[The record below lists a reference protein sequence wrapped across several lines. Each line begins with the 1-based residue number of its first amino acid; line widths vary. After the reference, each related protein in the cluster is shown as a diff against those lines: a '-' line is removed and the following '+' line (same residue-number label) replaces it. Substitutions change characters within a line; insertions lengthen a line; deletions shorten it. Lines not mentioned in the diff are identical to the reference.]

1 MHEISD
7 TESTASNV
15 RSPER
20 EIHTLEILEPT
31 MKGQI
36 YMQASNVKKTNKQ
49 AKKEPT
55 IKFWDDTN
63 KKITHK

>member
-1 MHEISD
+1 
-7 TESTASNV
+7 
-15 RSPER
+15 
-20 EIHTLEILEPT
+20 
-31 MKGQI
+31 MKGKI

-63 KKITHK
+63 KKRTHK